1 MSTIITCPN
10 EHCGQNFIKITYHHS
25 EPGDVRHT
33 PSAFE
38 SYKLIDEWQLCPDSL
53 AKTFPDYIPSPIL
66 QDYNEACLIINLS
79 PKASSA
85 LSRRCLQGIIR
96 DYWKIQKNTLY
107 EEINA
112 LEAKIPGDAWAAI
125 DSLRKI
131 GNIGAHFEKDV
142 NLIIE
147 VTVDEAQTLISLIE
161 FLFKEWYVKKH
172 EHESNLQKI
181 VSIAKTKETERKIKD

>member
-1 MSTIITCPN
+1 
-10 EHCGQNFIKITYHHS
+10 
-25 EPGDVRHT
+25 
-33 PSAFE
+33 
-38 SYKLIDEWQLCPDSL
+38 L

-112 LEAKIPGDAWAAI
+112 LEAKIPADTWAAI

-161 FLFKEWYVKKH
+161 FLFKEWYIKKH